1 MQIRKIHDEHY
12 RFQTSGQP
20 HLNPSQEASG
30 KRTSA
35 TQSSVNAGNL
45 RDTPGSEEVAGLLAE
60 LRQLS
65 GTDEATIQLSEERFR
80 SGELL
85 TREAAEFVAT
95 SLLNDFNF

>member
-1 MQIRKIHDEHY
+1 MQIRKIHDEHSQ
-12 RFQTSGQP
+12 FQTSGQP
-20 HLNPSQEASG
+20 HLNPSPEALG

-35 TQSSVNAGNL
+35 TQNAANAGIL
-45 RDTPGSEEVAGLLAE
+45 QESSGSDEITSLIAE

-65 GTDEATIQLSEERFR
+65 ENDEATVQLAQERFR